1 MRRRYA
7 RPGTLKFMIIAIVL
21 MVLIDRFG
29 FDGTRPYVEEARRE
43 ARAKTERQAAIPA
56 EEVPEQEEKIEK
68 AFAKINPEV
77 ILPDFQVKKE
87 EKTNEPPAWRKFAV
101 AVDAPAGK
109 PKIVIIIDD
118 LGEDRAH
125 TKEIIALPGPLT
137 AAFLPYPPKVAG
149 LVEEARQA
157 GHEIMMHMPMEATDA
172 DLDPGAYVLR
182 ASLIPERF
190 ENVMEDN
197 LKAFG
202 GYVGINNHMGSRL
215 TRDPQAMRIVM
226 AHLHRRGLLFVDS
239 RTTPKSVGA
248 ETAKDY
254 GVPYASRDVFL
265 DNDPDK
271 ESVMKSLLKTEKE
284 ARRKG
289 VAIAIGHPK
298 EGTIEALREW
308 LPTLAAKG
316 FILVPASAAVQ

>member
-7 RPGTLKFMIIAIVL
+7 QPGTLKFMIIAIIF
-21 MVLIDRFG
+21 MVLIDRFA
-29 FDGTRPYVEEARRE
+29 FDGTRPYIEEARQE
-43 ARAKTERQAAIPA
+43 AHVKIEEQAAAPQEQA
-56 EEVPEQEEKIEK
+56 EEEQPEKT
-68 AFAKINPEV
+68 FAKINPEV
-77 ILPDFQVKKE
+77 ILPDFQAEKKE
-87 EKTNEPPAWRKFAV
+87 EGPPAWKKFAV
-101 AVDAPAGK
+101 PVDVPAGK

-125 TKEIIALPGPLT
+125 TKDIIELPGPLT

-149 LVEEARQA
+149 LVEEARKA

-182 ASLIPERF
+182 ASLIPDRF
-190 ENVMEDN
+190 ETVLEEN
-197 LKAFG
+197 LAAFT

-226 AHLHRRGLLFVDS
+226 AHLYRHGLLFVDS
-239 RTTPKSVGA
+239 RTSPKSVGA
-248 ETAKDY
+248 DTAKDY

-271 ESVMKSLLKTEKE
+271 ARVTENLLKTEKV

-289 VAIAIGHPK
+289 IAIAIGHPK
-298 EGTIEALREW
+298 EGTIAALRDW
-308 LPTLAAKG
+308 LPTLAEKG
-316 FILVPASAAVQ
+316 FVLVPASAVVDSP